1 METILGIDLGT
12 TNSAVSIIRD
22 GQTVVLGEDGQ
33 KTLPSVVGLDTDG
46 KLLVGAPAHN
56 QWTLAPDRT
65 IRSIKRKMGSSETV
79 QLGDQTCSPQEIS
92 AIILRTLKER
102 AQRQIGQ
109 DVRKAVITVP
119 AFFNEQQRE
128 ATREAGELA
137 GLEVVRIINE
147 PTAASLTYNPTP
159 DKLERLLVY
168 DLGGGTF
175 DVSIVQ
181 IEQDVVEVMSSHG
194 DTKLGGD
201 DFDELLMDFVCD
213 NFQDEYDVDLR
224 ETPSSKSRVLRA
236 VEEAKKLLSFE
247 PFTNIQEEFIAEKAG
262 VPLHLNMEISRLDY
276 EQLIEPLLEKT
287 LVCVDQAL
295 SDAKLPA
302 NQIDRVILVGGAS
315 RTPLVHRMLQDQLE
329 QPIHTE
335 VDPDLCVSMGAAIQ
349 GGLISGLDLGPVL
362 VDITPHTLGI
372 ACIGSLNGHS
382 SPYCCAPIVERN
394 TALPASR
401 SEIFYTSRDGQTEV
415 SIEVFQGENRDVRH
429 NDPVGE
435 FMVEG
440 LADVEEGN
448 PILVRFDLDL
458 DDILTVTAI
467 EKLTGLE
474 KQLKIDNAMSRFRSD
489 DRDRAVARLNTAFA
503 SPEAAS
509 SEPERAEA
517 GQVGADTGD
526 QTATPSPD
534 PAEELPPELQLAVGK
549 ANELIDR
556 AGALATNA
564 PAEDAE
570 EIRELL
576 AQLRAAIER
585 RSLNDMRDVSA
596 KLDDLVFYLQDA
608 T

>member
-22 GQTVVLGEDGQ
+22 GQTVVLEEDGQ
-33 KTLPSVVGLDTDG
+33 KTLPSVVGLDSEG

-65 IRSIKRKMGSSETV
+65 VRSVKRQMGSSETV

-102 AQRQIGQ
+102 AQRQIGHE
-109 DVRKAVITVP
+109 VRKAVITVP

-147 PTAASLTYNPTP
+147 PTAAALTYNSNP

-213 NFQDEYDVDLR
+213 KFEDEYDVDLR
-224 ETPSSKSRVLRA
+224 ATPSSRSRVLKA
-236 VEEAKKLLSFE
+236 VEEAKRRLSFE
-247 PFTNIQEEFIAEKAG
+247 PFTTVQEEFITEKAG
-262 VPLHLNMEISRLDY
+262 VPLHLDMEIARLDY

-287 LVCVDQAL
+287 LVCIDQAL

-315 RTPLVHRMLQDQLE
+315 RTPLVHHMLQEQLG

-372 ACIGSLNGHS
+372 NCIGSLNGHES
-382 SPYCCAPIVERN
+382 HYCCASIIERN

-401 SEIFYTSRDGQTEV
+401 SELFHTAYDGQTEV
-415 SIEVFQGENRDVRH
+415 NIAVFQGEDPDTRH
-429 NDPVGE
+429 NQPVGD

-440 LADVEEGN
+440 LADVKRGN

-458 DDILTVTAI
+458 DDILTVTAT
-467 EKLTGLE
+467 EKTTGLE
-474 KQLKIDNAMSRFRSD
+474 KQLTIDNAMSRFRSE
-489 DRDRAVARLNTAFA
+489 DRDATVARLNEAFA
-503 SPEAAS
+503 ESGPAAAEEVLPDAGQSEAAADGQPPKS
-509 SEPERAEA
+509 APEP
-517 GQVGADTGD
+517 V
-526 QTATPSPD
+526 
-534 PAEELPPELQLAVGK
+534 EELSPELQLAIGK
-549 ANELIDR
+549 AHELIDR
-556 AGALATNA
+556 ANALAA
-564 PAEDAE
+564 DANELDGE

-576 AQLRAAIER
+576 GQLQAAIQR
-585 RSLNDMRDVSA
+585 HSLEDMSDVTA